1 LKRRTAVLIALCV
14 LGAILYLDR
23 VCISLALPQIQAD
36 LHISDSK
43 IGWISLAF
51 SLGYA
56 VFEIPTG
63 HMGDRF
69 GWRKTMM
76 RICIAWSIFTA
87 LTGLAW
93 GFWSLMFIRFAF
105 GAGEAGAWPNTGG
118 IVSRWFPLSQ
128 RTRAMGI
135 FGAATAAGAGLAP
148 QIVIPIQ
155 GDYGWR
161 TSFIIFGAVG
171 LVWAAFWYFWFRET
185 PAEMG
190 AAPDEIAELPPP
202 TPRAT
207 HGAPWRHV
215 LRTKNMWFVMVAA
228 FLNIYAAFFAVF
240 WMPKFLGAARAFTPQ
255 ELKWTSLVWIA
266 SCAGNLG
273 GGFVVDFV
281 IARMGRAVGRRV
293 LGVTCGVI
301 WGALCVGMVLTHDK
315 VATMAL
321 MTGTGLMW
329 GFIQSNLFA
338 GTIDIAGRH
347 TGSICGAM
355 NTAGQ
360 FGGGVSAVAF
370 GILVQRT
377 GSYDI
382 PMLTLAVAATIA
394 GLLWFGIDVEK
405 PVVPAD
411 EA

>member
-1 LKRRTAVLIALCV
+1 MKRRTAVLIALCV

-23 VCISLALPQIQAD
+23 VCIALALPHIQAD
-36 LHISDSK
+36 LHISKADL
-43 IGWISLAF
+43 GWISVAF

-63 HMGDRF
+63 HLGDRF

-76 RICIAWSIFTA
+76 RICVAWSIFTA
-87 LTGLAW
+87 FTGLAV
-93 GFWSLMFIRFAF
+93 GLWSLIFIRFAF
-105 GAGEAGAWPNTGG
+105 GAGEAGAWPNVGG
-118 IVSRWFPLSQ
+118 IVSRWFPPGQ
-128 RTRAMGI
+128 RTRAMGM

-148 QIVIPIQ
+148 HIVIPIQ
-155 GDYGWR
+155 QDYGWR
-161 TSFIIFGAVG
+161 VPFIVFGVVGIAFAIFWH
-171 LVWAAFWYFWFRET
+171 LWFRDT

-190 AAPDEIAELPPP
+190 ATPAEIAELPPP
-202 TPRAT
+202 APRAQ
-207 HGAPWRHV
+207 HGAPWRLV
-215 LRTKNMWFVMVAA
+215 LRTKNMWLVMVAA
-228 FLNIYAAFFAVF
+228 FLNIYASFFAVF
-240 WMPKFLGAARAFTPQ
+240 WLPSFLQEERAFTPDD
-255 ELKWTSLVWIA
+255 LKWTTLLWIA
-266 SCAGNLG
+266 SFAGNFC
-273 GGFVVDFV
+273 GGFVCDFV
-281 IARMGRAVGRRV
+281 VKRLGRTVGRRLV
-293 LGVTCGVI
+293 SVVCGI
-301 WGALCVGMVLTHDK
+301 AWGASCVGLVLTHDK

-321 MTGTGLMW
+321 LIGTGLMW

-360 FGGGVSAVAF
+360 VGGGVSALVF

-377 GSYDI
+377 GSYDV
-382 PMLTLAVAATIA
+382 PVLTLAIAATLA

-411 EA
+411 ET